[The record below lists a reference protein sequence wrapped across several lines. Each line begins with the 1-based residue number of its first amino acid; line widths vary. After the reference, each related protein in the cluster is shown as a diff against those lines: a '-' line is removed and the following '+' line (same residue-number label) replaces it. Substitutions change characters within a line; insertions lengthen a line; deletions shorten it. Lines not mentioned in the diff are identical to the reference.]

1 VFDPERVMDRAT
13 FENPAQ
19 YSEGIPFV
27 LVNGVVVVRDGE
39 LVEGVTP
46 GRGLRR

>member
-1 VFDPERVMDRAT
+1 VIDEAT

-19 YSEGIPFV
+19 YSEGIPYV
-27 LVNGVVVVRDGE
+27 LVNGVVVVRDGQ
-39 LVEGVTP
+39 LVDGVAP